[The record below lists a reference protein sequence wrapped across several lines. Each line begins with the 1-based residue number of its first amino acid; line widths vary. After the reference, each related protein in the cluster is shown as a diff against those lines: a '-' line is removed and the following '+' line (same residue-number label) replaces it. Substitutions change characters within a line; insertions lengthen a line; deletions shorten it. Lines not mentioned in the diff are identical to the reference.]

1 MRLVFL
7 GPPGAGKGTQAED
20 VCRSFDLIH
29 ISTGDILR
37 NAVKDGTELGL
48 KAKKY
53 MEAGELVPDDMI
65 VQLVADTLAGQD
77 SGFILDGFPR
87 TIGQAEAM
95 EKALSGSP
103 KQIDLVIYFDTPE
116 DVIIER
122 LSGRRT
128 CRKCNAIYHVKTMK
142 PKVESV
148 CDRCGDEVYQ
158 RADDKMDT
166 IKQRIKV
173 YHEETD
179 ELIAYYKG
187 KQILET
193 VPGDKTVAELSV
205 ILDDLLKHRV

>member
-29 ISTGDILR
+29 ISTGDLLR
-37 NAVKDGTELGL
+37 SAVTNGSELGL

-65 VQLVADTLAGQD
+65 VQLVADTLASED
-77 SGFILDGFPR
+77 KGFILDGFPR
-87 TIGQAEAM
+87 TIGQAQAM
-95 EKALSGSP
+95 EKALNGSP
-103 KQIDLVIYFDTPE
+103 KQIDLVIYFDTSE

-128 CRKCNAIYHVKTMK
+128 CRKCGAIYHIKTMK

-148 CDRCGDEVYQ
+148 CDRCEGEVYQ
-158 RADDKMDT
+158 RVDDKLDT

-173 YHEETD
+173 YHQETD
-179 ELIAYYKG
+179 ELIDYYKE
-187 KQILET
+187 KQILAE
-193 VPGDKTVAELSV
+193 VPGDKTVTELSI